1 MAVRRYRTEILIPE
15 DRTVVLHL
23 PPHLP
28 EGRASVV
35 VVIED
40 EPPEWAEQE
49 HDEREMDH
57 LDMEWWEEFN
67 GETEGESRPG

>member
-1 MAVRRYRTEILIPE
+1 MRRYRTEIVIPQ

-35 VVIED
+35 VVVEDGPGPTEEHLD
-40 EPPEWAEQE
+40 EP
-49 HDEREMDH
+49 EMDH
-57 LDMEWWEEFN
+57 HEDIEWWEEFD
-67 GETEGESRPG
+67 GETEGE

>member
-1 MAVRRYRTEILIPE
+1 MRRYRTEIVIPA

-35 VVIED
+35 VVVED
-40 EPPEWAEQE
+40 EPEAWTDQE
-49 HDEREMDH
+49 HEETEMDH
-57 LDMEWWEEFN
+57 HDMEWWEEFD
-67 GETEGESRPG
+67 EEQ